1 MDWSAVGERAF
12 NRFANAYRKTED
24 YDEAFEMFAYEVV
37 EAMEEAGVE
46 DADGWAFDLP
56 DDAFNAVYVKATE
69 AATSGNDEDGIYDPF
84 FTFLEDQKYERESAR
99 G

>member
-1 MDWSAVGERAF
+1 MDWNAVGESAF
-12 NRFANAYRKTED
+12 NRFANSFRKTED
-24 YDEAFEMFAYEVV
+24 YDEAFEMFAFEVV

-56 DDAFNAVYVKATE
+56 DDAFAAVYAKAIE
-69 AATSGNDEDGIYDPF
+69 AATAGNNEDDIYGPF